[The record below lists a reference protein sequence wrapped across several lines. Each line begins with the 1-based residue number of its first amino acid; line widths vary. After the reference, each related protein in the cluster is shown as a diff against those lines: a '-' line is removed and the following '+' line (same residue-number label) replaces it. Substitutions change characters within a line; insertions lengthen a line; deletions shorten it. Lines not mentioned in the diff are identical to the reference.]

1 MCPLMM
7 GLNLMDNIKE
17 MENKLH
23 ERKSNLHFDGW
34 QMTKSSF
41 VKDNQCFKYLHLDK
55 YKINEKNNI

>member
-1 MCPLMM
+1 
-7 GLNLMDNIKE
+7 MDNIKE

-34 QMTKSSF
+34 QMIKSSF
-41 VKDNQCFKYLHLDK
+41 VKDNQCFKYIYWDK